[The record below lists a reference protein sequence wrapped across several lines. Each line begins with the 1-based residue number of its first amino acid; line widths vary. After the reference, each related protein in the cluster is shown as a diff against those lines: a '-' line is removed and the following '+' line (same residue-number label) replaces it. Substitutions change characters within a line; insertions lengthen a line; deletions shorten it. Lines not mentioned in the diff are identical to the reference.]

1 MVRNLH
7 IETQQLKLSIMKL
20 IKTSLVAL
28 IATVGFFSS
37 AQETTN
43 DLKPDK
49 LEATVATDVKSKRA
63 NKVTATKRAEEL
75 NKQVQLNEEQLT
87 AVIDLFTKTENRKA
101 AIKNENEAEKNKALN
116 DLQIMENKALDEIL
130 TSTQKKV
137 LSSPKATKTA
147 TSM

>member
-1 MVRNLH
+1 
-7 IETQQLKLSIMKL
+7 MKL

-28 IATVGFFSS
+28 IATLGFFSN
-37 AQETTN
+37 AQETKVNELNSEKKVTTVTRN
-43 DLKPDK
+43 VDR
-49 LEATVATDVKSKRA
+49 LEAIKSQME
-63 NKVTATKRAEEL
+63 NKDTATKRAEEL
-75 NKQVQLNEEQLT
+75 NKKVRLSEEQLT

-101 AIKNENEAEKNKALN
+101 AIADVNEAEKNKALN
-116 DLQIMENKALDEIL
+116 DLQIMENKSLDEIL